1 MVGRGGGRGAG
12 GDGRGVGVGGGGVGG
27 GGVGWGKQLLTE
39 QWELLDTEA
48 ARFVSVIQFS
58 FTMLRC

>member
-1 MVGRGGGRGAG
+1 MAGRGGGSGAG
-12 GDGRGVGVGGGGVGG
+12 GDGRGVGVGGGGVLGG
-27 GGVGWGKQLLTE
+27 GGGQQLVTE
-39 QWELLDTEA
+39 RWELLDTEA